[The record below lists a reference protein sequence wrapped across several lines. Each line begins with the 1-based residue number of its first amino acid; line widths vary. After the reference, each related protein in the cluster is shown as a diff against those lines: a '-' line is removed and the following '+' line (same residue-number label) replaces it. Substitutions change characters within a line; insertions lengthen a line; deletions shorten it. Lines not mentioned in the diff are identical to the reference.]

1 METNVFPVAA
11 CLVAAPNTG
20 IALCACPAV
29 ERNDEGTGV
38 VAILRHDAT
47 DVGHTVQTEGV
58 TPADPCHVCFEHADT
73 GVAHL
78 LDDVALQEGF
88 DAVFGVKIALR
99 PQSDFHTFGAGVIS
113 ECFEVLDVAVE
124 CRRLSVAGA
133 VAVVGEEPAEGHVI
147 VEIAI
152 DGSARRELII
162 VEFAVETFANAA
174 IVLLAFVVGLAILH
188 FHETLAV
195 FRFRPV
201 VAVVGVEVT
210 LIKTKFGQQH
220 GVSGELIEAAEQGFW
235 VIGHP
240 EEDIEIFFAVAELHL
255 LGVRGAEVIKTGF
268 EGVPHHAVA
277 LRAPIERGGGGHT
290 AVHPVVGVLD
300 GDALSAVREAT
311 VLHAAA
317 VEVLSGPTG
326 EFQMRAVAVEGTEG
340 GRFDHRI
347 DLIFL
352 VDGETAVAAIEHHFD
367 LIGGEGA
374 LLVVLLHIESRHVFA
389 RLFDE
394 DVGGR
399 FCFGVVGGA
408 AGGILVDAENV
419 VSVEIYRDF
428 SVVFVA

>member
-1 METNVFPVAA
+1 M
-11 CLVAAPNTG
+11 
-20 IALCACPAV
+20 
-29 ERNDEGTGV
+29 
-38 VAILRHDAT
+38 
-47 DVGHTVQTEGV
+47 
-58 TPADPCHVCFEHADT
+58 
-73 GVAHL
+73 
-78 LDDVALQEGF
+78 
-88 DAVFGVKIALR
+88 
-99 PQSDFHTFGAGVIS
+99 
-113 ECFEVLDVAVE
+113 
-124 CRRLSVAGA
+124 
-133 VAVVGEEPAEGHVI
+133 
-147 VEIAI
+147 
-152 DGSARRELII
+152 
-162 VEFAVETFANAA
+162 
-174 IVLLAFVVGLAILH
+174 
-188 FHETLAV
+188 
-195 FRFRPV
+195 
-201 VAVVGVEVT
+201 
-210 LIKTKFGQQH
+210 
-220 GVSGELIEAAEQGFW
+220 
-235 VIGHP
+235 
-240 EEDIEIFFAVAELHL
+240 AELHL

-408 AGGILVDAENV
+408 AGGVLVDAENV

-428 SVVFVA
+428 SVVFVAQFNGMRVDFACFLDNKRMVAGGRIELRGLFRRREADGRRFQAAGQANEQEGVGIEQSFVRNHGMCGVNARTQFFMMRSKLRHFARIVPVGGNKKDRNR